1 MICDS
6 VSELKWKK
14 LLEVVGEFGRVWS
27 CVGYRSP
34 VVVLSMCSMS
44 VAGMGTRVM
53 VLPRISNGVNAGA
66 PASRQ

>member
-27 CVGYRSP
+27 CVGLP
-34 VVVLSMCSMS
+34 QLS
-44 VAGMGTRVM
+44 TRV
-53 VLPRISNGVNAGA
+53 VNVFDASGGNGH
-66 PASRQ
+66 SRDGVA